1 MGTFALKSVRAG
13 AFALALGVAAA
24 GCDDEPAEDI
34 QTGLGGGK
42 KGKKGKKAKKGGGV
56 NASVVREP
64 VVYRDEDFVES
75 DRNRDPFRSYM
86 NTFSLKAPDQ
96 IQRRVVMPTTTI
108 EAMKLIAI
116 ITGTSRPR
124 AMIVDTAG
132 VGHVVERGMYIGR
145 PKVIQATGSVSMTLN
160 WRVERIRENE
170 VLLTR
175 QDPVDPGR
183 PPLTRVI
190 PLNEEVAKRG
200 G

>member
-1 MGTFALKSVRAG
+1 MGPFALKSSRAG
-13 AFALALGVAAA
+13 AFALALAVATT
-24 GCDDEPAEDI
+24 GCEDEPPSGGE
-34 QTGLGGGK
+34 TGLGGG
-42 KGKKGKKAKKGGGV
+42 GGAKKGG
-56 NASVVREP
+56 ASAAAKTADVVREP

-86 NTFSLKAPDQ
+86 NTFSLKAPEQ

-116 ITGTSRPR
+116 VTGTARPR
-124 AMIVDTAG
+124 AMIVDPSG

-160 WRVERIRENE
+160 WRVERIRDNE

-190 PLNEEVAKRG
+190 PLHEEVANR
-200 G
+200 